1 MLSIYRNPSCLDIE
15 KLNNR
20 ILQEYEDETL
30 ILSLARHTNVNFFCQ
45 TWVAQLVMHLAQRN
59 GQLVIRDAHNNWEP
73 CPDRF
78 TTEID
83 GVAALVYSH
92 IAPYQV
98 RLENVKRESAPA
110 DLYDTLVTKLK
121 MTSKLE
127 SAGQSRTFIAIDP
140 EHSIPIEFSTSPNL
154 PRNFQHL
161 IQNILK
167 QFGDKLEMKS
177 LDRRQAE
184 TALHN
189 FIYEVFQNTHEHGR
203 YNEGGGLIPGLRY
216 LRIRTY
222 IDTNVNK
229 LRQRACDFP
238 ELEEYI
244 SRSKGRGRRLR
255 FMELSVSD
263 GGQGIVSHY
272 ANSMSISTKN
282 CEERKSLLYQL
293 VGEKKSS
300 KDKISGAGLGLPNAM
315 NALFKLEAFISLRTE
330 EFWMYRDFGNP
341 SQSEQANILHPVSKA
356 NQISRMNGTQ
366 FNVMIDFSN

>member
-1 MLSIYRNPSCLDIE
+1 MFSIHRNPSCLDIE
-15 KLNNR
+15 KLNKR
-20 ILQEYEDETL
+20 ISQEFEGETL

-45 TWVAQLVMHLAQRN
+45 TWVAQLIAHLAQQK
-59 GQLVIRDAHNNWEP
+59 GQLVIRDAHNNWESY
-73 CPDRF
+73 PDRF
-78 TTEID
+78 TAKID

-92 IAPYQV
+92 IAPYEI
-98 RLENVKRESAPA
+98 RLENAKQESAPA
-110 DLYDTLVTKLK
+110 DLYNALVTRLK

-140 EHSIPIEFSTSPNL
+140 DHSIPIEFSTSPSL
-154 PRNFQHL
+154 PRNFQHH
-161 IQNILK
+161 IQDILK
-167 QFGDKLEMKS
+167 QFGEKLEMKS
-177 LDRRQAE
+177 MDRRQAE

-189 FIYEVFQNTHEHGR
+189 FIYEVFQNTLEHGR
-203 YNEGGGLIPGLRY
+203 YSEGGGLIPGLRY
-216 LRIRTY
+216 LRIRSY

-229 LRQRACDFP
+229 LRQRASDFP

-244 SRSKGRGRRLR
+244 SRSKGKRRRLR
-255 FMELSVSD
+255 FMELSVCD
-263 GGQGIVSHY
+263 NGQGIVSHY

-282 CEERKSLLYQL
+282 CEERELLLYQL

-315 NALFKLEAFISLRTE
+315 NALLKLEAFISLRTE

-356 NQISRMNGTQ
+356 NQIRRMNGTQ